1 MEVRIVMT
9 IWGFL
14 TEKEHKRGFWVLEI
28 LYTFGKILSLRVLIP
43 CTSGLCT
50 SGPPA
55 LPLTK
60 PDPTCHGAML
70 YPSQSLCESV

>member
-43 CTSGLCT
+43 CTSGLCN
-50 SGPPA
+50 A
-55 LPLTK
+55 LSEPKPL
-60 PDPTCHGAML
+60 
-70 YPSQSLCESV
+70 